1 MTAML
6 ACKTRP
12 TTHQIAFAVMPPL
25 FAASLNVINLNA
37 KAFIPVAAFRL
48 L

>member
-1 MTAML
+1 MPAML

-12 TTHQIAFAVMPPL
+12 TTHQTAFTEVPL
-25 FAASLNVINLNA
+25 LAASLNVMKLNVKGLISA
-37 KAFIPVAAFRL
+37 AAFRL

>member
-12 TTHQIAFAVMPPL
+12 TTHQTAFTVMPL